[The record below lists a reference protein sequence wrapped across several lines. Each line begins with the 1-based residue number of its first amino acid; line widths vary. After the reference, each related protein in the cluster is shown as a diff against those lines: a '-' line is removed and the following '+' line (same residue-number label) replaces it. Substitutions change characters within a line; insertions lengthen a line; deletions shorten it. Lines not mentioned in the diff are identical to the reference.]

1 MRSNIEKVREY
12 LSSFENRAYRPMH
25 FDVERPPEDTRNYVP
40 EKGMGSV
47 QDLER
52 ETTVT
57 MASKPE
63 VVHVDLDQPRNVYE
77 PGQRRG
83 NALIPRENFGATQ
96 KVATNLSLHAS
107 KMVNRPQDISAE
119 SDVFVP
125 ETPEESD
132 GEDKSKFEVIGPE
145 TDVQLDS
152 IRPAETQRDED
163 LFDELDPDDVVEK
176 YYGGKAEQAMRTSG
190 PSKVVR
196 SHVKEEIPMVD
207 GAEKNA
213 PRATM
218 TEPSPKTPKKS
229 NFILER
235 KLRIATE
242 KLERLSKRMLEYPD
256 DGDEDEF
263 MTLCT
268 EEAELKTLIK
278 SLEDQLT
285 STSSVSTVAA
295 SAGALNGIK
304 GTYGNG
310 REPRGDSADDG
321 NPTTSGARTTTS
333 KPFPTTSSLTNSP
346 AENKTPLKGFCM
358 DEKLRDAK
366 VVHVDLVNSSQ
377 EDKQSDHVGLNQP
390 DSPDLSEDKM
400 NELHGDDNES
410 FPDVDVIAS
419 YDDHTFREQAVEDCG
434 QDKQW
439 EHDLQTNN
447 EVPRP
452 LGAEPCQIPADYN
465 HQWQNITT
473 DHNHRTAPPEEFYGN
488 RDEEKYFPPVV
499 SPASPLA
506 AGTITIGEEEGSTS
520 AQLWGEDFAWSYQ
533 LFVDNYEVYGNFSFR
548 KNQREAMNATLAG
561 KDVFILMPTGGGKS
575 LCYQLPAL
583 LSDGV
588 TIVISPLVSLI
599 QDQVTSLWKNGV
611 QAAAFTS
618 TTTAQWRT
626 NIMSDLRSV
635 QPNLKLLYVTPEKI
649 VKSASFVSVL
659 EQLYSRGLLT
669 RVVIDE
675 AHCVSQWGHDFR
687 PDYKEMSIFKR
698 KFPNTPVMALTA
710 TATRVVRADILAQ
723 LRMPLDNCVLFKQS
737 FNRFNLH
744 YIVRHK
750 KKKDALLAEIAEE
763 IKSVHKNESGIVY
776 CLSQKDC
783 EGVAVALHEQY
794 GIRAAP
800 YHAGLPD
807 KQRTATQ
814 HFWTSN
820 RYQVICATIAFGMGI
835 NKADVRFVYHHSMP
849 KNIEG
854 YYQES
859 GRAGRDGRQSRCVLY
874 FSKSDHFRHLNMI
887 HYDKSLNGDLLAQ
900 KEEGLSRMVLYCLND
915 VECRRRM
922 LLKHFDEDFDR
933 NKCSP
938 ECDNCSERGGA
949 SVREV
954 DASDYARDLAG
965 LCRDLCRKH
974 HHKPSTAYLVDLFRG
989 RKSKAK
995 GSDHCDL
1002 PGFGT
1007 GKILKENE
1015 VYRVLEELVLH
1026 QILLIKI
1033 AVGNYGQVLSSYEV
1047 SDANYRRLANG
1058 GHKIVLLT
1066 RQKLSTEERVAYADK
1081 LKSVK
1086 QRKAEDTGT
1095 EKNFLNV
1102 LNALMQSRRQWMTKK
1117 KSSFSDTN
1125 LNNVLKSEEARE
1137 IARSLPRTIE
1147 ELRLNKIRSF
1157 VVDLFGDE
1165 ILLVVNKH
1173 SPVVS
1178 KYFAG
1183 KSSVPTNVSK
1193 TKKRVTQSEV
1203 EDVARNLNK
1212 ELAKSSPGR
1221 GKRKAPARSQTGAEG
1236 GTGSKRTLPGW
1247 TRKTGRK

>member
-12 LSSFENRAYRPMH
+12 LSSFENRAYRPAH
-25 FDVERPPEDTRNYVP
+25 FDVERPSEDSRNYVP
-40 EKGMGSV
+40 ENGVASV
-47 QDLER
+47 QDMER
-52 ETTVT
+52 ETTLSI
-57 MASKPE
+57 ASKPQ
-63 VVHVDLDQPRNVYE
+63 VLHVDLDPHRLKDE
-77 PGQRRG
+77 PGQRTG
-83 NALIPRENFGATQ
+83 SALIPSENFEPTK
-96 KVATNLSLHAS
+96 KVERNFSLSAS
-107 KMVNRPQDISAE
+107 KMATSRRQDISAD

-125 ETPEESD
+125 ETPEDSD

-176 YYGGKAEQAMRTSG
+176 YYGGKAKEAIRTSA

-196 SHVKEEIPMVD
+196 SEIKEEIPVLD
-207 GAEKNA
+207 GVEMNPPNA
-213 PRATM
+213 TV

-242 KLERLSKRMLEYPD
+242 KLERLSKKMLEYPD

-278 SLEDQLT
+278 SLEGQLI
-285 STSSVSTVAA
+285 STSSVSTVAG
-295 SAGALNGIK
+295 SAGALNGISDVTLTGTFEK
-304 GTYGNG
+304 GMKPR
-310 REPRGDSADDG
+310 RETVDDD
-321 NPTTSGARTTTS
+321 NPTSGTRTTTS

-346 AENKTPLKGFCM
+346 AENNMPVKGVCM
-358 DEKLRDAK
+358 EEKVREAK

-377 EDKQSDHVGLNQP
+377 EDRQSDHADLNRP
-390 DSPDLSEDKM
+390 DSPNLSEDKL
-400 NELHGDDNES
+400 NELDGDDDES

-419 YDDHTFREQAVEDCG
+419 YDDHTFREHALEDCG
-434 QDKQW
+434 QDEQW

-447 EVPRP
+447 VVPRP
-452 LGAEPCQIPADYN
+452 LGAEALQLPVDHN
-465 HQWQNITT
+465 HQWRETTT
-473 DHNHRTAPPEEFYGN
+473 DHNHHTAPPEESYGN
-488 RDEEKYFPPVV
+488 VEAEKYFPPVV

-520 AQLWGEDFAWSYQ
+520 AELWGEDFAWSYQ
-533 LFVDNYEVYGNFSFR
+533 LFVDNYETYGNLGFR
-548 KNQREAMNATLAG
+548 KNQREAINATLAG

-583 LSDGV
+583 QSDGI

-599 QDQVTSLWKNGV
+599 QDQVSSLWKNGV

-618 TTTAQWRT
+618 TTTAQVRFASAESLAGANDLMMFVVSHFPWQWRT

-783 EGVAVALHEQY
+783 EGVAVALYEKY

-949 SVREV
+949 SVREA

-995 GSDHCDL
+995 GSEHCGL
-1002 PGFGT
+1002 PGFGN
-1007 GKILKENE
+1007 GKDLKENE

-1047 SDANYRRLANG
+1047 NDATYRRLANG
-1058 GHKIVLLT
+1058 GLKIVLLT
-1066 RQKLSTEERVAYADK
+1066 RQKLSTEERVAYAEK
-1081 LKSVK
+1081 LKSAK
-1086 QRKAEDTGT
+1086 QRKTEDTGT

-1102 LNALMQSRRQWMTKK
+1102 LNALMQSRRKWMTKK
-1117 KSSFSDTN
+1117 KPNFSDTN

-1165 ILLVVNKH
+1165 ILQIVNKH

-1193 TKKRVTQSEV
+1193 TKR
-1203 EDVARNLNK
+1203 R
-1212 ELAKSSPGR
+1212 
-1221 GKRKAPARSQTGAEG
+1221 
-1236 GTGSKRTLPGW
+1236 
-1247 TRKTGRK
+1247 